1 LRRVAGWTIA
11 KSGASQSSKVKR
23 EIMDWGILGGSIG
36 PRVRLLRNTLNA
48 GSLVQSEPYGLP
60 TGSLTVMSLI
70 AANPGCSQV
79 QLAALAGITGPSLVG
94 IIAELEERGLLS
106 RERDSADRRRNMVV
120 LTDDGREKMATLFAT
135 VTVIEQPV
143 RDALG
148 PDGMAQLIGLL
159 DRALAALA
167 PRGPTN

>member
-1 LRRVAGWTIA
+1 
-11 KSGASQSSKVKR
+11 
-23 EIMDWGILGGSIG
+23 MDWGILGGSIG

-60 TGSLTVMSLI
+60 TGSLTVMALI

-120 LTDDGREKMATLFAT
+120 LTAAGRQTMEALFAT
-135 VTVIEQPV
+135 VTEIEKPV

-148 PDGMAQLIGLL
+148 SQDMAMLITLL
-159 DRALAALA
+159 DRAISALGA
-167 PRGPTN
+167 RGSAD

>member
-1 LRRVAGWTIA
+1 
-11 KSGASQSSKVKR
+11 
-23 EIMDWGILGGSIG
+23 MDWGILGGSIG
-36 PRVRLLRNTLNA
+36 PRVRLLRNSLNA
-48 GSLVQSEPYGLP
+48 GSLVQSEPHGLP
-60 TGSLTVMSLI
+60 TGSLTVMALI

-94 IIAELEERGLLS
+94 IIADLEGRGLLS

-120 LTDDGREKMATLFAT
+120 LTDAGREKMETLFAA

-148 PDGMAQLIGLL
+148 AADMAQLISLL

-167 PRGPTN
+167 PRGSTD

>member
-1 LRRVAGWTIA
+1 
-11 KSGASQSSKVKR
+11 
-23 EIMDWGILGGSIG
+23 MDWGILAGSIG
-36 PRVRLLRNTLNA
+36 PRVRLLRNSLNA

-60 TGSLTVMSLI
+60 TGSLTVMALI

-94 IIAELEERGLLS
+94 IIAELEGRGLLS

-120 LTDDGREKMATLFAT
+120 LTQAGREKMETLFAA

-143 RDALG
+143 REALG
-148 PDGMAQLIGLL
+148 AADMARLISLL
-159 DRALAALA
+159 DRAVAALA
-167 PRGPTN
+167 PRGPTD

>member
-1 LRRVAGWTIA
+1 
-11 KSGASQSSKVKR
+11 
-23 EIMDWGILGGSIG
+23 MDWGILGGSIG

-60 TGSLTVMSLI
+60 TGSLTVMALI

-120 LTDDGREKMATLFAT
+120 LTAAGRQTMEALFAT
-135 VTVIEQPV
+135 VTEIEKPV

-148 PDGMAQLIGLL
+148 PQDMAMLIALL
-159 DRALAALA
+159 DRAIGALGA
-167 PRGPTN
+167 RGSAD